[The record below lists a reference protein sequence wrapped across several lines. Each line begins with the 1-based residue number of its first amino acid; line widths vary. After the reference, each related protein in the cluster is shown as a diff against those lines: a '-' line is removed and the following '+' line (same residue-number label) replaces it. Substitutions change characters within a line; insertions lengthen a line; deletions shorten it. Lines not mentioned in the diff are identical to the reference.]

1 MFLIPF
7 LVVFK
12 IADKSCF
19 FFNLSAKYRPLPL
32 DCVEEAEMLDTM
44 VTMVEMSDTM
54 VTAQPRRK
62 VGIQSA
68 VVSSI
73 TGLLTLT

>member
-1 MFLIPF
+1 
-7 LVVFK
+7 
-12 IADKSCF
+12 
-19 FFNLSAKYRPLPL
+19 
-32 DCVEEAEMLDTM
+32 MLDTM